1 MIPNKFL
8 ANSKGF
14 TLIEVMLS
22 ITILGIISLGMFSFF
37 TQAYSY
43 TKINEDKTLGIYV
56 ARNMLVYMERQ
67 NFTKLNEQYI
77 EPLTEPLSD
86 GAITLTV
93 TNCSDTHKSGET
105 VFDQYCDEV
114 FLQTFNNVQY
124 YVSVKM
130 KKHIDQKLREYL
142 IPTTI
147 TVNWGTNTTSI
158 EGYVINEAIR

>member
-43 TKINEDKTLGIYV
+43 SKINEDKTLGIYV

-124 YVSVKM
+124 SVSVKM

>member
-14 TLIEVMLS
+14 TLIEVLLS
-22 ITILGIISLGMFSFF
+22 ITLLGIISLSMFSFF

-43 TKINEDKTLGIYV
+43 SKINEDKTLGLYV

-67 NFTKLNEQYI
+67 NFTKVNELYI
-77 EPLTEPLSD
+77 EPLTEPLAD

-93 TNCSDTHKSGET
+93 TNCGDIHKSGET
-105 VFDQYCDEV
+105 VFDQYCDDM
-114 FLQTFNNVQY
+114 FLQIFNNVQY
-124 YVSVKM
+124 SVSVEM
-130 KKHIDQKLREYL
+130 KKHIDQNLREYL
-142 IPTTI
+142 IPTEI

-158 EGYVINEAIR
+158 EGYVTNEAIR